1 MDDTEE
7 LSILGWFWKGPN
19 NPDDSLFSQSL
30 NNIAWGA
37 TGAVIAPIVWP
48 MIKAKFFTPKDVR
61 SERVVGTSQM
71 RTINGGGAFGNDG
84 FNNAL
89 LAPSS
94 SYAYMEA

>member
-1 MDDTEE
+1 
-7 LSILGWFWKGPN
+7 
-19 NPDDSLFSQSL
+19 
-30 NNIAWGA
+30 
-37 TGAVIAPIVWP
+37 